1 MPNASPQPAAPI
13 RACVHDGAL
22 RRVTRF
28 FSSTPGDIFS
38 ELLQNARRAG
48 ATCVGVD
55 TKGLPEGEGGGIRVT
70 VTDDGTGVG
79 DAAVLLSFGETGWD
93 ETVARNEDAAGMG
106 LASLARRGC
115 RVSSRR
121 AMSRGVPAPGW
132 RIALSPAHF
141 LGEENAIPLPD
152 NGAPYPNG
160 TAVSFKGNETLDAIE
175 GALTRAALHYPLAV
189 TFNGET
195 VDRRA
200 FLDGTVHAEPWRGIM
215 FGAFKNGCRGYNDPD
230 LNFHGLTL
238 PVRLPHIVTLDSGT
252 WTVRADIG
260 TCPEL
265 ELVLPARKE
274 AVETPFLEEMRE
286 AARLAIYRAVAHADP
301 APRLAYEDWK
311 RAGDAGIHLP
321 VPPAELHPWI
331 PGTADVDYWREAPP
345 FAPVGADA
353 LVMAFDPDPHDAQA
367 FYRAAKKAGIA
378 SRLFEADKRLE
389 GYGWYDALSRVRDIR
404 TGIEAGGITHPL
416 DALRTAGNG
425 TDGAIGNGGIADS
438 FARPDAIHM
447 QVDIVR
453 ADGTPESIA
462 VPADLALMGEAY
474 GWLQDVRPLVTSDSD
489 LAPEELARLLNAGF
503 FSPSDD
509 ADADSWETQHTRF
522 EEEAL
527 HMALKLLCSDDEA
540 RRQSIA
546 NAVWREIL
554 WLMPRGRE
562 VGITVRNRK
571 VSVELGPVA
580 AEAAQ

>member
-1 MPNASPQPAAPI
+1 MPNASEQTAAPI
-13 RACVHDGAL
+13 RARVHDGAL

-28 FSSTPGDIFS
+28 FSSSPADIFS

-48 ATCVGVD
+48 ATCIAVD
-55 TKGLPEGEGGGIRVT
+55 TEGLPEREGSGIRVT

-93 ETVARNEDAAGMG
+93 EAIARNEDAAGMG

-115 RVSSRR
+115 RVSSRP
-121 AMSRGVPAPGW
+121 AMSKGIPAPGW
-132 RIALSPAHF
+132 RITLTPAHF
-141 LGEENAIPLPD
+141 LGEENALPLPD
-152 NGAPYPNG
+152 NNAPYPNG
-160 TAVSFKGNETLDAIE
+160 TAVSFKGSETLDAIE
-175 GALTRAALHYPLAV
+175 GALARAALHYPLAV
-189 TFNGET
+189 TFNSEA
-195 VDRRA
+195 VKRRA

-301 APRLAYEDWK
+301 APRLAHEDWK
-311 RAGDAGIHLP
+311 RAGDADIHLP
-321 VPPAELHPWI
+321 VPPAELHPWR

-345 FAPVGADA
+345 FAPLGAHP
-353 LVMAFDPDPHDAQA
+353 LVMSFDPDPHDAQA
-367 FYRAAKKAGIA
+367 FHRAAVKAGLA
-378 SRLFEADKRLE
+378 GRLFEADKRME
-389 GYGWYDALSRVRDIR
+389 GYGWYDALHRIRDIR
-404 TGIEAGGITHPL
+404 TGIDAAGVIHPL
-416 DALRTAGNG
+416 DALRTVGSGA
-425 TDGAIGNGGIADS
+425 DGAIADS
-438 FARPDAIHM
+438 FTRPDAIHM
-447 QVDIVR
+447 HVHVAC
-453 ADGTPESIA
+453 ADGTTETLT
-462 VPADLALMGEAY
+462 VPADFALIGEAY
-474 GWLQDVRPLVTSDSD
+474 GWLQDVRPLVTGDSD
-489 LAPEELARLLNAGF
+489 LAPEELARLLSAGF

-509 ADADSWETQHTRF
+509 ADADSWETQKTRF
-522 EEEAL
+522 DEEAL

-562 VGITVRNRK
+562 VGITVRDRK
-571 VSVELGPVA
+571 VSVELGPVVG
-580 AEAAQ
+580 EAAQ

>member
-1 MPNASPQPAAPI
+1 MN
-13 RACVHDGAL
+13 
-22 RRVTRF
+22 
-28 FSSTPGDIFS
+28 
-38 ELLQNARRAG
+38 
-48 ATCVGVD
+48 
-55 TKGLPEGEGGGIRVT
+55 
-70 VTDDGTGVG
+70 
-79 DAAVLLSFGETGWD
+79 
-93 ETVARNEDAAGMG
+93 
-106 LASLARRGC
+106 
-115 RVSSRR
+115 
-121 AMSRGVPAPGW
+121 
-132 RIALSPAHF
+132 
-141 LGEENAIPLPD
+141 
-152 NGAPYPNG
+152 
-160 TAVSFKGNETLDAIE
+160 
-175 GALTRAALHYPLAV
+175 
-189 TFNGET
+189 FNGKA

-200 FLDGTVHAEPWRGIM
+200 FLDGAVHAEPWRGIM

-260 TCPEL
+260 ACPEL

-311 RAGDAGIHLP
+311 RADDAGIHLP

-345 FAPVGADA
+345 FAPVGDDA

-367 FYRAAKKAGIA
+367 FYRAARKAGL
-378 SRLFEADKRLE
+378 SGRLFEADKRLE
-389 GYGWYDALSRVRDIR
+389 GYGWYDALAPSARYQDRHRSRGRNAPPSMLFAQPATTRMPPSVMTSSRAASPSR
-404 TGIEAGGITHPL
+404 TRSICISTSH
-416 DALRTAGNG
+416 LRTARWKSV
-425 TDGAIGNGGIADS
+425 T
-438 FARPDAIHM
+438 
-447 QVDIVR
+447 
-453 ADGTPESIA
+453 
-462 VPADLALMGEAY
+462 VPADLALIGEAY
-474 GWLQDVRPLVTSDSD
+474 GWLQDVRPLVTADSD
-489 LAPEELARLLNAGF
+489 LTPEELARLLNAGF

-562 VGITVRNRK
+562 VGITVRDRK

-580 AEAAQ
+580 AAQ